1 MKNNIIDISAD
12 FSFSFGFGENLLFKM
27 KEGQNNISLK
37 KGHVY
42 GIYGGNGCGKTTFL
56 NILNTFLKPTTG
68 RVTFS
73 FSAFNYIHENNL
85 TNISK
90 IIGNNI
96 RRCFQTP
103 LLTDELN
110 TYNNISIS
118 KRLENESFFNTFSV
132 GIKEKEDNEIAQLL
146 EMVRLKGNENTATL
160 SYGQRRIIANLQ
172 VLYSDAQLMIL
183 DEPFANIHQ
192 SVIEKLKQAYRKKV
206 LQNNTT
212 VIIVEHNKSS
222 LQDFADAIL
231 TIEDKQI
238 SLLN

>member
-1 MKNNIIDISAD
+1 MHDTIIDISAD
-12 FSFSFGFGENLLFKM
+12 FSFSYGKNLLFRM
-27 KEGQNNISLK
+27 KAEQPVTLK
-37 KGHVY
+37 KGGIY
-42 GIYGGNGCGKTTFL
+42 GIYGGNGCGKTTLL

-68 RVTFS
+68 KIIFS

-85 TNISK
+85 TNDSK

-96 RRCFQTP
+96 RRCFQIP
-103 LLTDELN
+103 LLVDELN

-118 KRLENESFFNTFSV
+118 KRLENESFFNTFAV
-132 GIKEKEDNEIAQLL
+132 GINKEKESEIMQLL
-146 EMVRLKGNENTATL
+146 SIANFTGNEDTATL

-192 SVIEKLKQAYRKKV
+192 SIIERLKQEYSKKTA
-206 LQNNTT
+206 QNNST

-222 LQDFADAIL
+222 LRDFSDAIL
-231 TIEDKQI
+231 TIEDKQL